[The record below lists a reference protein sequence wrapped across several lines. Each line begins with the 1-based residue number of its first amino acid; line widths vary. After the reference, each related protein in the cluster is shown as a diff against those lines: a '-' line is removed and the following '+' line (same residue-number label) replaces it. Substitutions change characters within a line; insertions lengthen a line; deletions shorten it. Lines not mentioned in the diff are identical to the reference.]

1 MLLLQLAIVLAAA
14 RFLGEVL
21 RAFNQPP
28 VLGELL
34 AGVAL
39 GPSLLGWVW
48 PRAFQFLFVTPSV
61 GAEALA
67 SGASPM
73 HDLEKVA
80 TIGLILLMLL
90 TGLETDIKIMRNM
103 GRAAFMASFMGMLIP
118 FGSGIALAMALD
130 SSYVLSPDQGRL
142 PLALFMATAM
152 SVSAMPVIAKILMDL
167 KLVRR
172 NFGIVT
178 LSAAVVDDTMGWIIL
193 AVISGMVTEKVVD
206 PHKIAYLLL
215 SLAGFIVFI
224 VYILYPLLKF
234 SLPRL
239 EHAMRMPGGE
249 IVILAV
255 ITFLCAATT
264 EAMHVHA
271 VFGAFIAGTMFRQCP
286 TVSRESLHR
295 IESVTLAL
303 FAPLFFGLIGL
314 HVDLTQL
321 HSFKLL
327 GIVLTVAVLGKILGC
342 YLGGIAG
349 KMSHWESL
357 ALGMCMSA
365 RGAMELV
372 VAKIGLDLGVIG
384 NELFSIIVL
393 MAIITSFLAPVML
406 RIVAPYIPISEEELK
421 RQKDPEVGFLP
432 AGTLK
437 LLVPVSGGAN
447 ALIGS
452 HLAAHLCKLES
463 DTATALYIET
473 ERRPLWR
480 RIVAMLWPRRK
491 KGFDIDAYFERI
503 KASGQANAAR
513 LVTKK
518 VSGTAGVLNAILT
531 AAEDGSHFIIL
542 GASGRRHPIYDPF
555 VSELIKKSPCHIVLV
570 NRRRLHFMGKT
581 PVENK
586 TFKRIL
592 VPVNGSFV
600 ADAAFEFAARYA
612 ETTGAHVSV
621 LFIAENK
628 RANMFQSTTEVDTSD
643 EYVQTMVRET
653 LMKKFKDKVVAPAE
667 LDYIVRTDEG
677 VISAVIREIINGHY
691 DLLVI
696 GAENKSLVEH
706 LYLGQHIESLI
717 DQAPCTV
724 AVVIPK
730 VQTALKAS

>member
-48 PRAFQFLFVTPSV
+48 PPAFQFLFTGN
-61 GAEALA
+61 GAPGT
-67 SGASPM
+67 GASPM

-80 TIGLILLMLL
+80 TLGLILLMLL
-90 TGLETDIKIMRNM
+90 TGLETDVKVMRHM

-118 FGSGIALAMALD
+118 FGSGIGLAMALD
-130 SSYVLSPDQGRL
+130 SSYVMSPEQGRL

-172 NFGIVT
+172 NFGVVT

-206 PHKIAYLLL
+206 PHKIGYLLL
-215 SLAGFIVFI
+215 SLAAFLLVVI
-224 VYILYPLLKF
+224 YILYPLLKF

-239 EHAMRMPGGE
+239 ERAMRMPGGE

-255 ITFLCAATT
+255 ITFLCAAAT

-327 GIVLTVAVLGKILGC
+327 GIVLLVAILGKILGC

-393 MAIITSFLAPVML
+393 MAIITSFIAPVML
-406 RIVAPYIPISEEELK
+406 RLVEPFIPISDEEKK
-421 RQKDPEVGFLP
+421 RQKDPEAGFLP
-432 AGTLK
+432 TGTLK

-473 ERRPLWR
+473 ERRSLWL
-480 RIVAMLWPRRK
+480 RIFAALWPRRK
-491 KGFDIDAYFERI
+491 AGFDIDAYFERI
-503 KASGQANAAR
+503 KASGQAKASR
-513 LVTKK
+513 LITRK
-518 VSGTAGVLNAILT
+518 VGGNSGVINTILT
-531 AAEDGSHFIIL
+531 EAEDGNHFIIL

-555 VSELIKKSPCHIVLV
+555 VSEVIKKSPCHVVLV
-570 NRRRLHFMGKT
+570 NRRRLHFNGKT
-581 PVENK
+581 PVENQ

-621 LFIAENK
+621 MFIAENQ
-628 RANMFQSTTEVDTSD
+628 RASMFLPTADIDPNDV
-643 EYVQTMVRET
+643 YVQDMVRQT
-653 LMKKFKDKVVAPAE
+653 LMKKFKDKITAPAE
-667 LDYIVRTDEG
+667 LEYIVRADEG
-677 VISAVIREIINGHY
+677 VINAVVREIFSGHY